1 MKRWRNL
8 TFVSA
13 ALVIVNIAVFFVS
26 SLPGKQLL
34 SLGDLNLYSVMA
46 DREYYRVLTA
56 MFLHA
61 DMQHLFN
68 NMLILFFLGNMIEEK
83 VGHVWYGFFFFL
95 SGIGGNLASLWLKF
109 RTNDPVGSIGASG
122 VVFGLDGV
130 LLALV
135 LFSGSRMEHVTAKR
149 VVLMIFLS
157 LYSGYTGHNIDNA
170 AHMGGLI
177 TGFVLGSIYCLI
189 TGDTFRHNRSQDNA
203 MWR

>member
-1 MKRWRNL
+1 MVWL
-8 TFVSA
+8 LF
-13 ALVIVNIAVFFVS
+13 
-26 SLPGKQLL
+26 LP
-34 SLGDLNLYSVMA
+34 V
-46 DREYYRVLTA
+46 RYRR
-56 MFLHA
+56 
-61 DMQHLFN
+61 
-68 NMLILFFLGNMIEEK
+68 K
-83 VGHVWYGFFFFL
+83 
-95 SGIGGNLASLWLKF
+95 SGI
-109 RTNDPVGSIGASG
+109 PVGSIGASG

-189 TGDTFRHNRSQDNA
+189 TGGTFRHNRSQDNA

>member
-122 VVFGLDGV
+122 VVFGLDG
-130 LLALV
+130 ACPGT
-135 LFSGSRMEHVTAKR
+135 FFGQPDGTCDGEESRVDDFPVPVFR
-149 VVLMIFLS
+149 
-157 LYSGYTGHNIDNA
+157 LYGAQY
-170 AHMGGLI
+170 
-177 TGFVLGSIYCLI
+177 
-189 TGDTFRHNRSQDNA
+189 
-203 MWR
+203 